1 MSEENRVLVR
11 RITGLEMAVKRLQ
24 MALGGI
30 VEATEL
36 ARLTVIRCDRCDCDV
51 DKAVACEHEDC
62 PCGLPLEPGKH
73 DDPAA
78 RDS

>member
-24 MALGGI
+24 MAMGGI
-30 VEATEL
+30 VSATEL

-51 DKAVACEHEDC
+51 DKAVACEYEDC
-62 PCGLPLEPGKH
+62 PCGLPHEPESH
-73 DDPAA
+73 DGSAA
-78 RDS
+78 QD